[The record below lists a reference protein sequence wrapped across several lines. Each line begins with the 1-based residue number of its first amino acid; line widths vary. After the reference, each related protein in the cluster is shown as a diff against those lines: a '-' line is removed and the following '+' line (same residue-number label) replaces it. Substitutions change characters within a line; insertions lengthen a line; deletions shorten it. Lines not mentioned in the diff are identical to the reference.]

1 MSIFTPYGWV
11 SLLRSQRVN
20 PRLHRRQRPA
30 PEAGTARGTAP
41 GPALPDPPF
50 RALSDGL
57 ALVAATA
64 GPLALYLATMPR
76 TVVLEDD
83 GLFLMAGEHLGVAHP
98 PGYPVFTWI
107 LHLFMQLPFGNPAF
121 LGHLCSGLLGA
132 LACGAV
138 FTCARLLGVS
148 TLPAL
153 FAAWLFAASEHVWS
167 QAIITEVYS
176 FNLLLF
182 FSVYGTLL
190 YCARREGVPLKL
202 LVAAAVAY
210 GVGLANHWP
219 LMVLAAPGLAVVLVP
234 VWKPLL
240 RKVPLLAVVAASTAA
255 LPYAWMVLRSQQAPA
270 VSFYG
275 PIRFLGAVT
284 DHRSFL
290 FYLAR
295 RGYSQVDT
303 SASAGWADRWEY
315 LQWFG
320 TQVLSQLTLA
330 GLVLAVVGLAV
341 LLRRRRYAEACSG
354 ILVFLAHS
362 VVLIVLLN
370 FDFDYLYTSVFR
382 PYSLVCYGLTAL
394 WLAVGA
400 QFVLGSL
407 RGIRAPAWRR
417 AARACSPAVAGAGLA
432 IAAWSLHAHWPV
444 NNRSGTNVVQRRAD
458 LLFESLPPDAILVT
472 YGDLE
477 LAPIG
482 YFQYVEERRPDIT
495 LVDIQG
501 LVYGNRLFSPFA
513 PEERITKLLD
523 EFVNATD
530 RPVFL
535 FDSDR
540 LEAVCKSCGHRFHGY
555 VIEAVRGRGGS
566 GTIELRS
573 APEAENYFMELVDQD
588 VHDAWEYRHR
598 GVFLQYYGRYLGL
611 LVGSGDP
618 TAAKMAEPLLPYA
631 ERDFHSTIGMLETIL
646 PNWSPSVAPQAF
658 ALMERAEGLLR
669 EARLMK
675 SEQGYFF
682 YLKGLMELKRERRE
696 AAAAM
701 FTKALQTHD
710 HPTNPA
716 RERLRAIRAA
726 PEQVQ

>member
-1 MSIFTPYGWV
+1 M
-11 SLLRSQRVN
+11 
-20 PRLHRRQRPA
+20 PR
-30 PEAGTARGTAP
+30 
-41 GPALPDPPF
+41 PALPDIPF

-57 ALVAATA
+57 ALVAAVV
-64 GPLALYLATMPR
+64 GPFALYLATMPR

-107 LHLFMQLPFGNPAF
+107 LHLFMQLPFGSPAF
-121 LGHLCSGLLGA
+121 LGHLCSGALGA

-138 FTCARLLGVS
+138 FLCARLLGAS

-182 FSVYGTLL
+182 FSVYGALL
-190 YCARREGVPLKL
+190 YCARQERVPLKL
-202 LVAAAVAY
+202 LGAAAVAY

-219 LMVLAAPGLAVVLVP
+219 LMVLAAPGLAAVLVP
-234 VWKPLL
+234 AWRPVL
-240 RKVPLLAVVAASTAA
+240 RKLPLLAAIAASTAA
-255 LPYAWMVLRSQQAPA
+255 VPYAWMVLRSQQDPA

-275 PIRFLGAVT
+275 PIRFLGAVA

-295 RGYSQVDT
+295 RGYSHIDT

-330 GLVLAVVGLAV
+330 GLALAVVGLAV
-341 LLRRRRYAEACSG
+341 LLLRRRLAQACSG
-354 ILVFLAHS
+354 ILVFLGHS
-362 VVLIVLLN
+362 VVLIILLN

-407 RGIRAPAWRR
+407 RGIRAPAWQR

-444 NNRSGTNVVQRRAD
+444 NDRSGTNVVQRRAD
-458 LLFESLPPDAILVT
+458 LLFETLPPDAVLVT

-477 LAPIG
+477 LPPIG

-495 LVDIQG
+495 LVDSQG
-501 LVYGNRLFSPFA
+501 LVYRNRLFSPFA
-513 PEERITKLLD
+513 PEERRTELLH

-540 LEAVCKSCGHRFHGY
+540 LKKICKSCGYRLHGY
-555 VIEAVRGRGGS
+555 VAEAIRGGGDS
-566 GTIELRS
+566 ETIELRS
-573 APEAENYFMELVDQD
+573 VPEADSYFMELVDQD
-588 VHDAWEYRHR
+588 VRDAWEYRYR

-611 LVGSGDP
+611 LVASGDP
-618 TAAKMAEPLLPYA
+618 AAAKVADPLLRYA
-631 ERDFHSTIGMLETIL
+631 EREFHCIIGMIDTII

-658 ALMERAEGLLR
+658 ALMERAEGLRL
-669 EARLMK
+669 EARLTK
-675 SEQGYFF
+675 IEQGHFF
-682 YLKGLMELKRERRE
+682 YLKGLMELKRERRA

-701 FTKALQTHD
+701 FTKALEIHD
-710 HPTNPA
+710 HPTSAA
-716 RERLRAIRAA
+716 RERLREMRAN
-726 PEQVQ
+726 PDPVQ

>member
-1 MSIFTPYGWV
+1 MRE
-11 SLLRSQRVN
+11 LRPSGRGPKN
-20 PRLHRRQRPA
+20 PRPPRPR
-30 PEAGTARGTAP
+30 PEPESRTARGAEP
-41 GPALPDPPF
+41 GAALPKSPF
-50 RALSDGL
+50 RALCDGL
-57 ALVAATA
+57 ALAAAVA
-64 GPLALYLATMPR
+64 GPIALYLATMPR

-121 LGHLCSGLLGA
+121 LGHLCSGVLGA

-138 FTCARLLGVS
+138 FVCARLLGAS

-182 FSVYGTLL
+182 FSVYGMLL
-190 YCARREGVPLKL
+190 YSSRQEELPLKPL
-202 LVAAAVAY
+202 GAAAVAY

-219 LMVLAAPGLAVVLVP
+219 LMVLATPGLAVVLLP
-234 VWKPLL
+234 AWKPLL
-240 RKVPLLAVVAASTAA
+240 RRVPLLAAIAGTTAA
-255 LPYAWMVLRSQQAPA
+255 LPYALMVLRSQQDPA

-275 PIRFLGAVT
+275 PIRFFGAIT

-295 RGYSQVDT
+295 RGYSHIDT

-330 GLVLAVVGLAV
+330 GLVLAAAGLVV
-341 LLRRRRYAEACSG
+341 LLRRRRFAETSSG

-400 QFVLGSL
+400 EFVRRSL
-407 RGIRAPAWRR
+407 RGTRAPAWRR
-417 AARACSPAVAGAGLA
+417 VARACSPTVAGAGLA
-432 IAAWSLHAHWPV
+432 IAAWSLHVHWPV
-444 NNRSGTNVVQRRAD
+444 NDRSGTDVVQRRAD
-458 LLFESLPPDAILVT
+458 LLFESLPPDSVLVT
-472 YGDLE
+472 FGDLE

-482 YFQYVEERRPDIT
+482 YFQYVEKRRPDIT
-495 LVDIQG
+495 LVDSQG
-501 LVYGNRLFSPFA
+501 LVYANRLFSPFA
-513 PEERITKLLD
+513 PEERITELLD

-540 LEAVCKSCGHRFHGY
+540 LEAICKSCGHRFHGY
-555 VIEAVRGRGGS
+555 VIEAIRGGGGS
-566 GTIELRS
+566 DKIELRS
-573 APEAENYFMELVDQD
+573 VRGAEKYFMELVDLD
-588 VHDAWEYRHR
+588 LHDAWEYRHR
-598 GVFLQYYGRYLGL
+598 GVFLQHYGRYLGL
-611 LVGSGDP
+611 LVASGDP
-618 TAAKMAEPLLPYA
+618 VAAQMADPLLPYA
-631 ERDFHSTIGMLETIL
+631 ERDFHSTIGMIETVL
-646 PNWSPSVAPQAF
+646 PNWSSSVAPQAF

-669 EARLMK
+669 EARLLK

-682 YLKGLMELKRERRE
+682 YLKGLMELKRERRA

-701 FTKALQTHD
+701 FTKALQAHD
-710 HPTNPA
+710 HPANPA
-716 RERLRAIRAA
+716 REKLREIRAA
-726 PEQVQ
+726 QDQVQ